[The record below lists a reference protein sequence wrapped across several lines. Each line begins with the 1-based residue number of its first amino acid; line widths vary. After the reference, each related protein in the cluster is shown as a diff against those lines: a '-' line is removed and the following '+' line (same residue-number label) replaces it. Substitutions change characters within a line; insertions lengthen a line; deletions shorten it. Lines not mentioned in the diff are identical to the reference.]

1 MLILWGW
8 WTAGA
13 RRRRAPA
20 KPDVF
25 FMLYG
30 IVLAGGKSSRLGQ
43 DKARLRFKGQDLLQ
57 RSVALLQKICP
68 STWVVGR
75 DASAHG
81 LDVSWMLDDIPGIG
95 PMGGIIT
102 ALRRLNA
109 SCLVISC
116 DLPFLTDKMLAR
128 LVDARNRIGY
138 RKPMTVFWDEAS
150 GFIESLVA
158 VYESWSL
165 ELLESSFKK
174 GCYQLSRAIG
184 PAFRCHVPYSEAEKK
199 YFVNINYPE
208 DIKLLRG
215 MTPSCQR

>member
-30 IVLAGGKSSRLGQ
+30 IVLAGGKSTRLGQ
-43 DKARLRFKGQDLLQ
+43 DKARLRYKGQDLLQ

-68 STWVVGR
+68 DTRVVGR
-75 DASAHG
+75 DASVHG

-102 ALRRLNA
+102 ALKRLNA

-116 DLPFLTDKMLAR
+116 DLPFLTEKMLTR

-138 RKPMTVFWDEAS
+138 RKSMTVFRDES
-150 GFIESLVA
+150 TGFIESLVA
-158 VYESWSL
+158 VYEPWSL
-165 ELLESSFKK
+165 KLLEESYKAS
-174 GCYQLSRAIG
+174 CYQLSRAIRPG
-184 PAFRCHVPYSEAEKK
+184 FRHHVPYGRAEKK

-208 DIKLLRG
+208 DIRLLEKLG
-215 MTPSCQR
+215 S